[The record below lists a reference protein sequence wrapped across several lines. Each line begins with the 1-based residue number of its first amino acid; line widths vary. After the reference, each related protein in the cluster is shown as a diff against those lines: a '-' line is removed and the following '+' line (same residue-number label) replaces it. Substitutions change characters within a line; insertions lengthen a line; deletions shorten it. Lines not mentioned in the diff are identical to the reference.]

1 MISLVVERT
10 VNAPKEDVWQIAGD
24 FTRTLDP
31 KKPFTA
37 EAPGDKA
44 NNGAGCIRRIA
55 SGWMVVRERL
65 ESADPPN
72 SLSYV
77 MLSGVPVKDYHA
89 KMEFSEKDGQ
99 TLILW
104 SAMFTPKIPGTGWL
118 IKYTMSRIFN
128 QLLDGL
134 EKAL

>member
-10 VNAPKEDVWQIAGD
+10 VNASVENVRSVAGD

-37 EAPGDKA
+37 EVEGDKA
-44 NNGAGCIRRIA
+44 KNNAGCIRRIA
-55 SGWMVVRERL
+55 SGGMVVRERL

-77 MLSGVPVKDYHA
+77 ILSGVPVKDYHG
-89 KMEFSEKDGQ
+89 KMEFRGSGSD

-104 SAMFTPKIPGTGWL
+104 SAMFSPKIPGTGWL
-118 IKYTMSRIFN
+118 IKSMMKRTFN
-128 QLLDGL
+128 KLLDGL
-134 EKAL
+134 EKLV

>member
-10 VNAPKEDVWQIAGD
+10 VNAPREDVWRIAGD

-44 NNGAGCIRRIA
+44 NNGAGCIRRVA
-55 SGWMVVRERL
+55 SGWMIVRERL

-77 MLSGVPVKDYHA
+77 ILSGVPVKDYHA
-89 KMEFSEKDGQ
+89 KMEFSDKNGQ
-99 TLILW
+99 TFITW
-104 SAMFTPKIPGTGWL
+104 SAIFIPKIPGTGWL
-118 IKYTMSRIFN
+118 IRNTMKKAYN

-134 EKAL
+134 EKEL